1 MICLQPINQSIYSS
15 FTAFFLV
22 LNCLFNVKK
31 RPRPSTQS
39 LRAKKKKHASRKN
52 IHNPMDHFIVCWT
65 WLTEWLLY
73 FKFFMKFY
81 IISGKYLML
90 SGHSTFLKLV
100 ISVVVH
106 VFYLSPWGKCNYI
119 DVCCLFFLSCICT
132 SKSHYSIRNI

>member
-1 MICLQPINQSIYSS
+1 
-15 FTAFFLV
+15 
-22 LNCLFNVKK
+22 
-31 RPRPSTQS
+31 
-39 LRAKKKKHASRKN
+39 
-52 IHNPMDHFIVCWT
+52 MDHFIVCWT

-119 DVCCLFFLSCICT
+119 DVCCLFFCPAFVHQNPIIQLGTFNGETRKKIIGKHHIRSRILWACWFLWAILSCLDEC
-132 SKSHYSIRNI
+132 HQLRNISCCHSLLWCPI